1 MRNWT
6 AYVRAHLRLPALT
19 SDREAHIIRE
29 LAAQL
34 EDFYR
39 EALAR
44 GASEPEADAHARA
57 QVRDWERM
65 ARDVA
70 DADRRH
76 ARPRAERMAAA
87 IEHLPQPQRG
97 LLLML
102 AHILNDMRYACRQ
115 MAKAP
120 GFTLVAV
127 LTLAFGIGA
136 SSSVFSIVNAAMLR
150 PLPFPEHERLVMV
163 YEVLPRFGLFAV
175 APANFLDWRAQNT
188 SFEGIAAYGTGY
200 ETLVGTDSAERISRA
215 TVSWDFFD
223 VLGVEP
229 ALGRT
234 FHAEEDLPQRT
245 DVVVLGH
252 GMWQRRFGG
261 DPQIL
266 GRSITF
272 SGVPST
278 VIGVMP
284 PEIYFPNRTIE
295 FWRPLGL
302 NPAEATRGGHYL
314 STIARLKDGVS
325 LEQANSEM
333 LGIAARLAQ
342 QYPDSNRDE
351 SIDVATLR
359 DRIVGSARPMLYT
372 LLAAVGIV
380 VLIACANVANLLLVR
395 ASVRAKEIAIR
406 AAMGAGRRRIVGQ
419 MMSEGIVLGG
429 AGGLL
434 GVVVAYLAVAPLRT
448 LGAGN
453 IPRATEI
460 ALDWRVLAFAV
471 AMTVITGIL
480 FSLAPAWH
488 SARGGLSA
496 VVKEGSRSSAGAGS
510 LRVRNTLL
518 VLEIALSIV
527 LLVGAALL
535 LRSFTR
541 LTGVD
546 PGFRAEQV
554 LTFSVDLPQ
563 VAYPEGHHRI
573 AFFDRLHERLRGLP
587 GVRAVGMVQ
596 TIPIRSDHLLAF
608 TIQGKPSEPGR
619 APSANYRAVS
629 PGYFEALTI
638 PLVRGRLFT
647 EQDVPPRMVAVID
660 EAFAKQHFD
669 GEDPIGRVID
679 IGNGAERFSEIVG
692 VVGSVKYEGL
702 NTTPRPTMYAPF
714 STEPFGTMWMMVKTA
729 GDPNDFAP
737 TARQALRE
745 LDPAIPAAALQRL
758 DAVITESVAQ
768 RRFSMSLLAAFAFV
782 AVFLA
787 AVGLYGVVAYAVSQ
801 RTQEIGLRMAL
812 GAQHGDVL
820 RMVLG
825 GGMKLAAAGVGVG
838 LLAALWLAR
847 YLATML
853 FGVTPFDAVS
863 YSATVAILLTVTV
876 LACYVPARR
885 ATTVDPLVALRAE

>member
-1 MRNWT
+1 MRDWT

-57 QVRDWERM
+57 QIRDWDRM

-70 DADRRH
+70 AADRRH

-87 IEHLPQPQRG
+87 IEHLPPPRRG
-97 LLLML
+97 VLLML
-102 AHILNDMRYACRQ
+102 AHILNDMRYAFRQ

-188 SFEGIAAYGTGY
+188 SFEGIAAYRTGY
-200 ETLVGTDSAERISRA
+200 ETLVGADAAERISRA
-215 TVSWDFFD
+215 AVSRDFFD
-223 VLGVEP
+223 VLGVQP
-229 ALGRT
+229 VLGRT
-234 FHAEEDLPQRT
+234 FRDEEDLPQRT
-245 DVVVLGH
+245 NVVVLSH

-284 PEIYFPNRTIE
+284 PEVVFPSRTVE

-302 NPAEATRGGHYL
+302 NPADATRGGHYL
-314 STIARLKDGVS
+314 ATIARLKDGVS
-325 LEQANSEM
+325 LEQANAEM
-333 LGIAARLAQ
+333 RGIATRLAQ
-342 QYPDSNRDE
+342 QYPDTSRDE
-351 SIDVATLR
+351 SADVSTLR

-380 VLIACANVANLLLVR
+380 VVIACANVANLLLVR

-406 AAMGAGRRRIVGQ
+406 AAMGAGSRRIVGQ
-419 MMSEGIVLGG
+419 MLSEGIVLGG

-434 GVVVAYLAVAPLRT
+434 GVLLAYLAVAPLRI
-448 LGAGN
+448 LGQGT
-453 IPRATEI
+453 IPRAADIE
-460 ALDWRVLAFAV
+460 LDWRVLAFAV
-471 AMTVITGIL
+471 AVTVITAVL

-488 SARGGLSA
+488 AARGGLSA
-496 VVKEGSRSSAGAGS
+496 VVKEGSRSSAGPGS

-527 LLVGAALL
+527 LLVGATLL
-535 LRSFTR
+535 LRSFAR

-563 VAYPEGHHRI
+563 VAYPEFHHRI

-587 GVRAVGMVQ
+587 DVRAVGMVQ
-596 TIPIRSDHLLAF
+596 TIPIRADYLLAF
-608 TIQGKPSEPGR
+608 SVQGKPSEPGR

-647 EQDVPPRMVAVID
+647 EQDVPPRKMAVID

-669 GEDPIGRVID
+669 GEDPIGRQID
-679 IGNGAERFSEIVG
+679 IGNGGKNFYEIVG

-702 NTTPRPTMYAPF
+702 DTTPRPAMYAPF
-714 STEPFGTMWMMVKTA
+714 STEPFATMWMMVKTA

-737 TARQALRE
+737 TARQVLRE
-745 LDPAIPAAALQRL
+745 LDPAIPAASLERL

-768 RRFSMSLLAAFAFV
+768 RRFSMLLLAAFAFV

-787 AVGLYGVVAYAVSQ
+787 AVGLYGVVSYAVSQ
-801 RTQEIGLRMAL
+801 RTQEIGLRMAI

-825 GGMKLAAAGVGVG
+825 GGMKLAAAGVGIG

-847 YLATML
+847 YVATML

-863 YSATVAILLTVTV
+863 YSATVAILLTVSV

>member
-1 MRNWT
+1 MRDWT
-6 AYVRAHLRLPALT
+6 AYVRAHLKLPALT
-19 SDREAHIIRE
+19 PDREAHIIRE

-39 EALAR
+39 DALAR

-57 QVRDWERM
+57 QVRDWHRM

-76 ARPRAERMAAA
+76 ARPRAERMVASL
-87 IEHLPQPQRG
+87 EHLPHPPRG
-97 LLLML
+97 VLLML

-120 GFTLVAV
+120 GLTLVAV

-150 PLPFPEHERLVMV
+150 PLPFPEYERLVMV

-188 SFEGIAAYGTGY
+188 SFKGIAAYGTGD
-200 ETLVGTDSAERISRA
+200 ETLVGAESAERISRA

-223 VLGVEP
+223 VLDVRP
-229 ALGRT
+229 VLGRT
-234 FHAEEDLPQRT
+234 FRVDEDLPQRT
-245 DVVVLGH
+245 NVVVLSH

-284 PEIYFPNRTIE
+284 PDVVFPSRTIE

-302 NPAEATRGGHYL
+302 NPADATRGGHFL
-314 STIARLKDGVS
+314 ATIARLKDGVS
-325 LEQANSEM
+325 LEQANAEM

-351 SIDVATLR
+351 SVDVSTLR

-372 LLAAVGIV
+372 LLAAVFIV
-380 VLIACANVANLLLVR
+380 LLIACANVANLLLVR

-406 AAMGAGRRRIVGQ
+406 AAMGAGRRRIIGQ
-419 MMSEGIVLGG
+419 MMSEGIVLGA

-434 GVVVAYLAVAPLRT
+434 GVVLAYLAIAPLRM
-448 LGAGN
+448 LGSGN

-471 AMTVITGIL
+471 AMTVITAIL

-488 SARGGLSA
+488 AARSGLSA
-496 VVKEGSRSSAGAGS
+496 VVKEGSRSSIGAGGR
-510 LRVRNTLL
+510 RVRNALL
-518 VLEIALSIV
+518 VVEIALSIV
-527 LLVGAALL
+527 LLVGATLL
-535 LRSFTR
+535 LRSFAR
-541 LTGVD
+541 LTSVD

-554 LTFSVDLPQ
+554 LTFSVNLPQ
-563 VAYPEGHHRI
+563 VAYPEGQHRI
-573 AFFDRLHERLRGLP
+573 AFFDRLHERLRSLP

-596 TIPIRSDHLLAF
+596 TIPIRSDYLLAF
-608 TIQGKPSEPGR
+608 AIEGKPSEPGR

-647 EQDVPPRMVAVID
+647 DQDVPPRLVAVID
-660 EAFAKQHFD
+660 EAFARQHFA
-669 GEDPIGRVID
+669 GEDPIGRRID
-679 IGNGAERFSEIVG
+679 IGNGNERLWEIVG
-692 VVGSVKYEGL
+692 VVGSVNYEGL
-702 NTTPRPTMYAPF
+702 HATPRPTMYAPF
-714 STEPFGTMWMMVKTA
+714 STEPFRTMWMMVKTA

-737 TARQALRE
+737 TARQVLRE

-768 RRFSMSLLAAFAFV
+768 RRFSMLLLAAFALV

-801 RTQEIGLRMAL
+801 RTQEIGLRMAI

-825 GGMKLAAAGVGVG
+825 GGMKLAATGMGIG
-838 LLAALWLAR
+838 IIAALWLTR
-847 YLATML
+847 YVATML

>member
-1 MRNWT
+1 MRDWT
-6 AYVRAHLRLPALT
+6 AYVRAHLKLPALT
-19 SDREAHIIRE
+19 PDREAHIIRE

-39 EALAR
+39 DALAR
-44 GASEPEADAHARA
+44 GTSEPEADAQARA
-57 QVRDWERM
+57 QIRDWGRL
-65 ARDVA
+65 ACDVVA
-70 DADRRH
+70 ADRRH
-76 ARPRAERMAAA
+76 ARPRAERIVAS
-87 IEHLPQPQRG
+87 IEHLPYPQRG
-97 LLLML
+97 VLLML

-120 GFTLVAV
+120 GFTLIAV

-136 SSSVFSIVNAAMLR
+136 SSAVFSIVNAAMLR

-188 SFEGIAAYGTGY
+188 SFKGIAAYGTGY
-200 ETLVGTDSAERISRA
+200 ETLVGADSAERISRA

-234 FHAEEDLPQRT
+234 FRAEEDLPQRT
-245 DVVVLGH
+245 DVVVLSH

-284 PEIYFPNRTIE
+284 PHVVFPRTVE

-302 NPAEATRGGHYL
+302 NPADATRGGHFL

-325 LEQANSEM
+325 LEQANAEM
-333 LGIAARLAQ
+333 VGIATRLAQ
-342 QYPDSNRDE
+342 QYPDSSRDE
-351 SIDVATLR
+351 SADVSTLR

-395 ASVRAKEIAIR
+395 ASVRANEIAIR
-406 AAMGAGRRRIVGQ
+406 AAMGAGKRRIVGQ
-419 MMSEGIVLGG
+419 MLSEGIVLG
-429 AGGLL
+429 AMGGLL
-434 GVVVAYLAVAPLRT
+434 GIALAYLAVAPLRK
-448 LGAGN
+448 LGQGN

-471 AMTVITGIL
+471 VVTVSTGIL

-488 SARGGLSA
+488 AARGGLGG
-496 VVKEGSRSSAGAGS
+496 VLKEGGRWSAGARS
-510 LRVRNTLL
+510 VRVRNTLL

-527 LLVGAALL
+527 LLVGATLL
-535 LRSFTR
+535 LRSFAR

-546 PGFRAEQV
+546 PGFRAKDV
-554 LTFSVDLPQ
+554 LTFSVDLPR
-563 VAYPEGHHRI
+563 VAYPEGHQRI
-573 AFFDRLHERLRGLP
+573 AFFDRLHERLRGVP
-587 GVRAVGMVQ
+587 GVRGVGMVQ
-596 TIPIRSDHLLAF
+596 TIPIRSDYLLAF
-608 TIQGKPSEPGR
+608 AIQGRPSEQGR

-638 PLVRGRLFT
+638 PLLRGRLFT
-647 EQDVPPRMVAVID
+647 EQDVPPRRVALID
-660 EAFAKQHFD
+660 EAFAKQHFE
-669 GEDPIGRVID
+669 GEDAIGRRID
-679 IGNGAERFSEIVG
+679 IGNGGETFYEIVG
-692 VVGSVKYEGL
+692 VVGSVNYEGL
-702 NTTPRPTMYAPF
+702 DTTPRPTMYAPF
-714 STEPFGTMWMMVKTA
+714 STEPFSTMWMMVKTT

-737 TARQALRE
+737 TARQVLRE

-758 DAVITESVAQ
+758 DTVITESVAQ
-768 RRFSMSLLAAFAFV
+768 RRFSMLLLAAFAFV
-782 AVFLA
+782 ALFLA
-787 AVGLYGVVAYAVSQ
+787 AVGLYGVLAYAVSQ
-801 RTQEIGLRMAL
+801 RTQEIGLRMAI
-812 GAQHGDVL
+812 GAQHTDIL

-825 GGMKLAAAGVGVG
+825 GGMKLAAVGVGVG
-838 LLAALWLAR
+838 LLAALSLSR

-863 YSATVAILLTVTV
+863 YSATVAVLLTVSL

-885 ATTVDPLVALRAE
+885 ATNVDPLVALRSE

>member
-1 MRNWT
+1 MRDWT
-6 AYVRAHLRLPALT
+6 AYVRAHLKLPALT
-19 SDREAHIIRE
+19 PDREAHIIRE

-44 GASEPEADAHARA
+44 GASEPDADAHARA
-57 QVRDWERM
+57 QIRDWDRM

-70 DADRRH
+70 AADRRH

-87 IEHLPQPQRG
+87 IEHLPPSQRG
-97 LLLML
+97 VLLML
-102 AHILNDMRYACRQ
+102 AHLLNDMRYACRQ

-136 SSSVFSIVNAAMLR
+136 SSAVFSIVNAAMLR
-150 PLPFPEHERLVMV
+150 PLPFPKHERLVMV

-188 SFEGIAAYGTGY
+188 SFEGIAAYATGY
-200 ETLVGTDSAERISRA
+200 ETLVGADAAERISRA

-223 VLGVEP
+223 VLGVQP

-234 FHAEEDLPQRT
+234 FRAEEDLPQRT
-245 DVVVLGH
+245 DVVVLSH

-272 SGVPST
+272 SGVPAS
-278 VIGVMP
+278 VIGIMP
-284 PEIYFPNRTIE
+284 PDVVFPSRTIE

-302 NPAEATRGGHYL
+302 NPAEGNRGGHFL
-314 STIARLKDGVS
+314 ATIARLKDGVS
-325 LEQANSEM
+325 LEQANAEM

-351 SIDVATLR
+351 SIDVSTLR
-359 DRIVGSARPMLYT
+359 DRIVGSARPMLYI
-372 LLAAVGIV
+372 LLAAVGLL

-419 MMSEGIVLGG
+419 MLAEGIVLGG

-434 GVVVAYLAVAPLRT
+434 GVLLAYLAVSPLRM
-448 LGAGN
+448 LGQGN
-453 IPRATEI
+453 IPRAADI

-471 AMTVITGIL
+471 AVTVITAIL

-488 SARGGLSA
+488 AARGGLGA
-496 VVKEGSRSSAGAGS
+496 VVKAGSRSSAGAGS
-510 LRVRNTLL
+510 LRVRYTLL

-527 LLVGAALL
+527 LLVGATLL
-535 LRSFTR
+535 LRSFAR

-563 VAYPEGHHRI
+563 VAYSERHHRI
-573 AFFDRLHERLRGLP
+573 AFFDRLHERLRGVP

-596 TIPIRSDHLLAF
+596 TIPIRSDYLLAF
-608 TIQGKPSEPGR
+608 AIQGKPSEPGR

-629 PGYFEALTI
+629 PGYFAALTI

-647 EQDVPPRMVAVID
+647 EQDVPPRLVAVID

-669 GEDPIGRVID
+669 GEDPIGRRID
-679 IGNGAERFSEIVG
+679 IGNGNERFFEIVG

-702 NTTPRPTMYAPF
+702 DTIPRPTMYAPF
-714 STEPFGTMWMMVKTA
+714 STEPFATMWMMVKTA
-729 GDPNDFAP
+729 GDPTDFAP
-737 TARQALRE
+737 TARQVLRE
-745 LDPAIPAAALQRL
+745 LDPAIPAAALERL

-768 RRFSMSLLAAFAFV
+768 RRFAMLLLAAFAFV

-801 RTQEIGLRMAL
+801 RTREIGLRMAI

-820 RMVLG
+820 RLVLG
-825 GGMKLAAAGVGVG
+825 GGMKLAAAGIGVG

-847 YLATML
+847 YVSTLL
-853 FGVTPFDAVS
+853 FGVTPFDPVS
-863 YSATVAILLTVTV
+863 YSATVAILLTVTA

>member
-1 MRNWT
+1 MRDWT
-6 AYVRAHLRLPALT
+6 AYVRARLKLPALRPE
-19 SDREAHIIRE
+19 REAHIIRE

-44 GASEPEADAHARA
+44 GMSEPEADAHARA
-57 QVRDWERM
+57 QIRDWDRM

-70 DADRRH
+70 AADRRH
-76 ARPRAERMAAA
+76 ARPRAERIAAS
-87 IEHLPQPQRG
+87 
-97 LLLML
+97 
-102 AHILNDMRYACRQ
+102 HILNDMRYACRQ

-188 SFEGIAAYGTGY
+188 SFAGIAAYTTGY
-200 ETLVGTDSAERISRA
+200 ETLVGPDAADRISRA

-223 VLGVEP
+223 VLGVRP

-234 FHAEEDLPQRT
+234 FRPEEDRPQQT
-245 DVVVLGH
+245 NVVVLSH

-261 DPQIL
+261 DPRIL

-284 PEIYFPNRTIE
+284 PDVYFPNRTIE

-302 NPAEATRGGHYL
+302 NPADASRGGHYL
-314 STIARLKDGVS
+314 ATIARLKNGVS
-325 LEQANSEM
+325 FEQADAEM

-351 SIDVATLR
+351 SVDVATLR

-372 LLAAVGIV
+372 LLAAVGILL
-380 VLIACANVANLLLVR
+380 LIACANVANLLLVR

-419 MMSEGIVLGG
+419 MLSEGIVLGC

-434 GVVVAYLAVAPLRT
+434 GVLLAYLAVAPLRT
-448 LGAGN
+448 LGQDN
-453 IPRATEI
+453 IPRAFEI
-460 ALDWRVLAFAV
+460 TLDWRVLAFAV
-471 AMTVITGIL
+471 ALTVITAIL

-488 SARGGLSA
+488 AARGGPGA
-496 VVKEGSRSSAGAGS
+496 VLKEGTRSSAGAAG
-510 LRVRNTLL
+510 LRLRNTLL

-527 LLVGAALL
+527 LLVGATLL
-535 LRSFTR
+535 LRSFAR

-554 LTFSVDLPQ
+554 LTFSVDLPP

-573 AFFDRLHERLRGLP
+573 AFFNRLHERLRGVP

-596 TIPIRSDHLLAF
+596 TIPIRSDYLLAF
-608 TIQGKPSEPGR
+608 AIQGKPSEPGR

-629 PGYFEALTI
+629 PGYFDALTI

-647 EQDVPPRMVAVID
+647 EQDVPPRKVAVID
-660 EAFAKQHFD
+660 EAFARQHFD
-669 GEDPIGRVID
+669 GQDAIGQRID
-679 IGNGAERFSEIVG
+679 IGNGGKNFYEIVG
-692 VVGSVKYEGL
+692 VVRSVNYEGL
-702 NTTPRPTMYAPF
+702 HTTPRPTMYAPF
-714 STEPFGTMWMMVKTA
+714 STEPFATMWMMVKTA
-729 GDPNDFAP
+729 GDPHDFAP
-737 TARQALRE
+737 TARQVLRE
-745 LDPAIPAAALQRL
+745 LDPAIPAAAMERL
-758 DAVITESVAQ
+758 DGVLTESVAQ
-768 RRFSMSLLAAFAFV
+768 RRFPMMLLAVFAFV

-801 RTQEIGLRMAL
+801 RTQEIGLRMAI
-812 GAQHGDVL
+812 GAQRGDVL

-838 LLAALWLAR
+838 LIAALWLAR
-847 YLATML
+847 YVATML

-863 YSATVAILLTVTV
+863 YGATTAVLLAVSA
-876 LACYVPARR
+876 LACYLPARR

>member
-1 MRNWT
+1 MRDWT
-6 AYVRAHLRLPALT
+6 AYVRARLKLPALT
-19 SDREAHIIRE
+19 PNREAHIIRE

-57 QVRDWERM
+57 QIRDWNRM

-70 DADRRH
+70 AADRRH
-76 ARPRAERMAAA
+76 ARPRAERIVVS
-87 IEHLPQPQRG
+87 IEQLPHPQRG
-97 LLLML
+97 VLLML
-102 AHILNDMRYACRQ
+102 AHTLNDMRYACRQ

-136 SSSVFSIVNAAMLR
+136 SSAVFSIVNAAMLR

-188 SFEGIAAYGTGY
+188 SFEGIAAYATGY
-200 ETLVGTDSAERISRA
+200 ETLVGADSAERISRA

-234 FHAEEDLPQRT
+234 FRAEEDLPQRT
-245 DVVVLGH
+245 NVVVLSH

-284 PEIYFPNRTIE
+284 PHVVFPSRTVE

-302 NPAEATRGGHYL
+302 NPADATRGGHFL
-314 STIARLKDGVS
+314 ATIARLKDGVS
-325 LEQANSEM
+325 LEQATAEM
-333 LGIAARLAQ
+333 VGIATRLAQ

-351 SIDVATLR
+351 SVDVSTLR

-372 LLAAVGIV
+372 LLAAVGLV

-395 ASVRAKEIAIR
+395 ASVRAHEIAIR
-406 AAMGAGRRRIVGQ
+406 AAMGAGKRRIIGQ
-419 MMSEGIVLGG
+419 MLSEGIVLGG
-429 AGGLL
+429 VGGLL
-434 GVVVAYLAVAPLRT
+434 GVLLAYLAVAPLRT
-448 LGAGN
+448 LGRGN

-460 ALDWRVLAFAV
+460 ALDWRVLAFSVAV
-471 AMTVITGIL
+471 TVMTGIL

-488 SARGGLSA
+488 AARGGLGA
-496 VVKEGSRSSAGAGS
+496 VLKEGGRSSAGTRS

-527 LLVGAALL
+527 LLVGATLL
-535 LRSFTR
+535 LRSFAR

-546 PGFRAEQV
+546 PGFRAEEV
-554 LTFSVDLPQ
+554 LTFSVDLPR
-563 VAYPEGHHRI
+563 VAYPEGHQRI
-573 AFFDRLHERLRGLP
+573 AFFDSLHERLRGLP
-587 GVRAVGMVQ
+587 GVLGVGMVQ
-596 TIPIRSDHLLAF
+596 TIPIRSDYLLAF
-608 TIQGKPSEPGR
+608 AIQGKPSEPGR

-647 EQDVPPRMVAVID
+647 EQDVSPRKVAVID
-660 EAFAKQHFD
+660 EAFARQHFD
-669 GEDPIGRVID
+669 GEDAIGRQID
-679 IGNGAERFSEIVG
+679 IGNGGENFYEIVG
-692 VVGSVKYEGL
+692 VVGSVNYEGL
-702 NTTPRPTMYAPF
+702 DSTPRPTMYAPF
-714 STEPFGTMWMMVKTA
+714 STEPFSTMWMMVKTA
-729 GDPNDFAP
+729 GDPNNFAP
-737 TARQALRE
+737 TARQVLRE

-768 RRFSMSLLAAFAFV
+768 RRFSMLMLAAFALV

-801 RTQEIGLRMAL
+801 RTQEIGLRMAI
-812 GAQHGDVL
+812 GAQHGDIL

-847 YLATML
+847 YVATML

-863 YSATVAILLTVTV
+863 YGATVAILLTVSV

>member
-1 MRNWT
+1 MRDWT
-6 AYVRAHLRLPALT
+6 AYVRAHLQLPALT
-19 SDREAHIIRE
+19 PDREAHIIRD

-44 GASEPEADAHARA
+44 GASEPDADAHARA
-57 QVRDWERM
+57 QIGDWDRM

-70 DADRRH
+70 AADRRH
-76 ARPRAERMAAA
+76 ARSRAERMAAA
-87 IEHLPQPQRG
+87 IEQWPPPQRG
-97 LLLML
+97 VLLML

-115 MAKAP
+115 MTKAP

-136 SSSVFSIVNAAMLR
+136 SSAVFSIVNAAMLR
-150 PLPFPEHERLVMV
+150 PLPFPEPDRLVIV

-188 SFEGIAAYGTGY
+188 TFERIAAYASGN
-200 ETLVGTDSAERISRA
+200 ETLVGADSAERIARA

-223 VLGVEP
+223 VLGVRP
-229 ALGRT
+229 VLGRT
-234 FHAEEDLPQRT
+234 FRAEEDLPQQT
-245 DVVVLGH
+245 NVVVLSH

-284 PEIYFPNRTIE
+284 PDVAFPNRTIE

-302 NPAEATRGGHYL
+302 NPADATRDGHFL
-314 STIARLKDGVS
+314 ATIARLKDGVP
-325 LEQANSEM
+325 LEQASAEM

-342 QYPDSNRDE
+342 QYPNSNRDE
-351 SIDVATLR
+351 SVDVATLR
-359 DRIVGSARPMLYT
+359 DRIVGSARPMLYI
-372 LLAAVGIV
+372 LLAAVGIL

-406 AAMGAGRRRIVGQ
+406 AAIGAGSRRIVGQ
-419 MMSEGIVLGG
+419 MLSEGIVLGG

-434 GVVVAYLAVAPLRT
+434 GVLLAYLAEEPLRV
-448 LGAGN
+448 LAQGN
-453 IPRATEI
+453 IPRAADI
-460 ALDWRVLAFAV
+460 SLDWRVLAFAV
-471 AMTVITGIL
+471 TVTVITAIL

-488 SARGGLSA
+488 AARGGLGA
-496 VVKEGSRSSAGAGS
+496 VVKEGSRASTGAGGR
-510 LRVRNTLL
+510 RVRDTLL

-527 LLVGAALL
+527 LVVGAALL
-535 LRSFTR
+535 LRSFAR

-563 VAYPEGHHRI
+563 VTYPDGQHRI
-573 AFFDRLHERLRGLP
+573 TFFDRLHERLRGWP
-587 GVRAVGMVQ
+587 GVRGVGMVQ
-596 TIPIRSDHLLAF
+596 TIPIRADYLLAF
-608 TIQGKPSEPGR
+608 AIQGKPSEPGR

-647 EQDVPPRMVAVID
+647 AQDVPPRLVAVID

-669 GEDPIGRVID
+669 GEDPIGRRID
-679 IGNGAERFSEIVG
+679 IGNGGEDFHEIVG
-692 VVGSVKYEGL
+692 VVGSVNYEGL
-702 NTTPRPTMYAPF
+702 HTSPRPTMYEPF
-714 STEPFGTMWMMVKTA
+714 SSEPFSSMWMMVNTA
-729 GDPNDFAP
+729 GDPNAFAP
-737 TARQALRE
+737 TARQVLRE

-758 DAVITESVAQ
+758 DAVIIESVAE
-768 RRFSMSLLAAFAFV
+768 RRFSMLLLAAFAIV

-801 RTQEIGLRMAL
+801 RTQEIGLRMAI

-820 RMVLG
+820 RLVLG

-838 LLAALWLAR
+838 LVAALWLAR
-847 YLATML
+847 YVSTML

-863 YSATVAILLTVTV
+863 YSATVVILLTVSA
-876 LACYVPARR
+876 LACYIPARR
-885 ATTVDPLVALRAE
+885 ATTVDPLVALRTE

>member
-1 MRNWT
+1 MRDWT
-6 AYVRAHLRLPALT
+6 AYVRAHLKLPALT
-19 SDREAHIIRE
+19 PDREAHIIRE

-34 EDFYR
+34 EDFYC

-57 QVRDWERM
+57 QVRDWDRM

-76 ARPRAERMAAA
+76 ARPRAERMAAS
-87 IEHLPQPQRG
+87 IEHLSQPQRG
-97 LLLML
+97 VLLML
-102 AHILNDMRYACRQ
+102 AHILNDMRYAWRQ

-127 LTLAFGIGA
+127 VTLAFGIGA
-136 SSSVFSIVNAAMLR
+136 SSAVFSIVNAAMLR

-163 YEVLPRFGLFAV
+163 SEVLARFGRFAV

-200 ETLVGTDSAERISRA
+200 ETLVGADSAERISRA

-223 VLGVEP
+223 VLGVAP

-234 FHAEEDLPQRT
+234 FRAEEDLPQRT
-245 DVVVLGH
+245 NVVVLSQ

-284 PEIYFPNRTIE
+284 PDVVFPSRTIE

-302 NPAEATRGGHYL
+302 NPADATRGGHFL
-314 STIARLKDGVS
+314 ATIARLKDGVS
-325 LEQANSEM
+325 FEQANAEM

-351 SIDVATLR
+351 SIEVSTLR

-372 LLAAVGIV
+372 LLTAVGIV

-395 ASVRAKEIAIR
+395 ASGRAKEIALR

-419 MMSEGIVLGG
+419 MLSEGIVLGG
-429 AGGLL
+429 SGGLL
-434 GVVVAYLAVAPLRT
+434 GVLLAYLAVAPLRT
-448 LGAGN
+448 LGQGT

-460 ALDWRVLAFAV
+460 ALDWRVLAFSVAV
-471 AMTVITGIL
+471 TVITGIL

-488 SARGGLSA
+488 AARGLGA
-496 VVKEGSRSSAGAGS
+496 VLKEGSRSPAGAGS
-510 LRVRNTLL
+510 PRVRNTLL

-527 LLVGAALL
+527 LLVGATLL
-535 LRSFTR
+535 LRSFAR

-563 VAYPEGHHRI
+563 VAYPGDHHRI

-587 GVRAVGMVQ
+587 GVRAAGMVQ
-596 TIPIRSDHLLAF
+596 TIPIRADYLLAF
-608 TIQGKPSEPGR
+608 AIQGKPSEPGR

-669 GEDPIGRVID
+669 GEDPIGRRID
-679 IGNGAERFSEIVG
+679 IGNGGESFYEIVG
-692 VVGSVKYEGL
+692 VVGSVNYEGL
-702 NTTPRPTMYAPF
+702 HTTPRPTMYAPF
-714 STEPFGTMWMMVKTA
+714 STEPFSTMWMMVKTA
-729 GDPNDFAP
+729 GDPTDFAP
-737 TARQALRE
+737 AARQVLRE
-745 LDPAIPAAALQRL
+745 LDPAIPAAALERL

-768 RRFSMSLLAAFAFV
+768 RRFSMLLLAAFAFV

-787 AVGLYGVVAYAVSQ
+787 AVGLSGVVAYAVSQ
-801 RTQEIGLRMAL
+801 RTQEIGLRMAI

-838 LLAALWLAR
+838 LFAALSLAR
-847 YLATML
+847 YMATML

-863 YSATVAILLTVTV
+863 YSAPVAILLTVSV

-885 ATTVDPLVALRAE
+885 ATTVDPLVALRTE